1 MLQVV
6 LLLRDL
12 LETAPLVCHDT
23 KPIIL
28 GVVYLK

>member
-6 LLLRDL
+6 LSFSDL
-12 LETAPLVCHDT
+12 LEKAPIVCHDT